1 MVTPPRSPP
10 QSDGNSEPQ
19 PKKTRQSTRLRR
31 LTLRSLDQPRPIV
44 NVDPAT
50 GRASGPEKQKFHS
63 FLGVVAREKI
73 PIVHSNWK
81 NVPETLKDMV
91 WGDILAKFDIPEA
104 EKAKKK
110 VMSTVGTRWRQFKS
124 SLTTKFVY
132 ADTQAGQEENPSAKY
147 GMDKQTWD
155 EFVAS
160 RKTPDWQEIRK
171 KAKESQKYNDCPH
184 VLSRGGY
191 DLLEKKMLDEKT
203 KQRQQQALLT
213 ENPLSDLEEPPSPIK
228 RHVKWKMAR
237 TKRYGQM
244 TSKAAKEI
252 SDRIDSLEE
261 QTTQG
266 SFVPHGRDD
275 ILNTA
280 IGKPEH
286 PGRVRAAGSGMTLTQ
301 FYGRATR
308 TSSSSSATLMQQ
320 QWADIIGNI
329 KEQVRNEYEEQ
340 HKRSLEEFKKELSSQ
355 IFIQLSQMGSQ
366 YSPLIEVD
374 LQALAA
380 RLSTKGSNV
389 ETADVDP
396 SGDKNVSLK
405 PTMGLYVQRQNT
417 TVLVALGKICEGG
430 SAIHNVTYADDVVR
444 VSVDKVIE
452 GDAEVPFPTS
462 EIQYVKQALQTFIAW
477 PTNLVKKVSHEESDT
492 SPKKLPETDER
503 GTNDFD
509 HDPLRQLI
517 KSLYFMY
524 DTPVELK
531 WDGSKFGLSNVDAS
545 FFLTFSDVN
554 EIVAGYKCLNISI
567 LQLWMLFLDEWSSTL
582 GHASVYGFLEPQSIH
597 NAKDRRA
604 ECEHYLQAWLKESQR
619 EGPLATGSTVSCDQ
633 CCCMVLFV
641 TAMKSANTT
650 ADGTNNPAT
659 PKWVEVKSH
668 VQSGGYECGYYV
680 MHWMWNIVGGGL
692 KNDWSMWFLDGTALD
707 NETITTIRQKWAAY
721 FLKVQSIQCTKFRV
735 NDGED
740 NYTTLPRIDPSVS
753 QRIPTQHGKSYD
765 TSTPVSRNA
774 TIYCSTEILSLDWE
788 CKSDRLVCELIYH
801 VVPLDKKLLIGT
813 SDGCIKAWNV
823 DAKRVV
829 CDLNTTEAFP
839 SVLDIKCSP
848 VEPIF
853 VSAAASGGAGSN
865 YIDNLGFASLT
876 VWNMKTW
883 KAMTVLPLGEDPPAI
898 TSLCFN
904 HNGKILAASAV
915 DGMIH
920 MFVEDM
926 SAGLQITGWPAHDS
940 SISSILFGPDE
951 TSIFSLGSDGK
962 ASIINLMLFQLVK
975 WVIFEWSLQN
985 QGQILWSR
993 DSSRFCYP
1001 LNDSKYCR
1009 HEMALDANGR
1019 RLLVTSSS
1027 FRAPIYQVNDSW

>member
-50 GRASGPEKQKFHS
+50 GRASGLEKQKFHS

-160 RKTPDWQEIRK
+160 RKTPDWQ
-171 KAKESQKYNDCPH
+171 
-184 VLSRGGY
+184 
-191 DLLEKKMLDEKT
+191 
-203 KQRQQQALLT
+203 
-213 ENPLSDLEEPPSPIK
+213 
-228 RHVKWKMAR
+228 
-237 TKRYGQM
+237 
-244 TSKAAKEI
+244 
-252 SDRIDSLEE
+252 DSLEE

-266 SFVPHGRDD
+266 SFVPPGRDD

-405 PTMGLYVQRQNT
+405 PTMGLYVQRQHT

-444 VSVDKVIE
+444 VSVDRVIE

-619 EGPLATGSTVSCDQ
+619 EVGHWQLVVLCLATNVVAWFCSLRKKPDTHIK
-633 CCCMVLFV
+633 
-641 TAMKSANTT
+641 TAINNAMKSANTT

-692 KNDWSMWFLDGTALD
+692 KNDWSMWFLDGTTLD

-753 QRIPTQHGKSYD
+753 QRIPTLYQMDKLTSVHHARRFYENLETFLGHTGPISRCCFSASGNNIASASLDGTIMIWTYD

-774 TIYCSTEILSLDWE
+774 TIYCGTEILSLDWE
-788 CKSDRLVCELIYH
+788 CKSDRL
-801 VVPLDKKLLIGT
+801 LLIGT

-839 SVLDIKCSP
+839 SVLDIKCIP

-951 TSIFSLGSDGK
+951 TSIFSLDSDGK

-1027 FRAPIYQVNDSW
+1027 FRAPIYQVDDSW

>member
-50 GRASGPEKQKFHS
+50 GRASGLEKQKFHS

-73 PIVHSNWK
+73 PIVHNNWK

-132 ADTQAGQEENPSAKY
+132 ADTQAGQEENPSVKY

-171 KAKESQKYNDCPH
+171 KAESQKYNDCPH

-191 DLLEKKMLDEKT
+191 DLLEKKLLDEKT

-213 ENPLSDLEEPPSPIK
+213 ENPLFDPEEPPSPIK

-320 QWADIIGNI
+320 QWVDIIGNI

-405 PTMGLYVQRQNT
+405 PTMGLYVQRQHT

-430 SAIHNVTYADDVVR
+430 SVIHNVTYADDVVR

-462 EIQYVKQALQTFIAW
+462 EIQYVRQALQTFIAW

-492 SPKKLPETDER
+492 SPKKLPEIDER

-509 HDPLRQLI
+509 HDPLHQLI

-597 NAKDRRA
+597 HAKDRLA

-619 EGPLATGSTVSCDQ
+619 EVGHWQLVVLCPATNVVAWFCLLHVDHAIIISS
-633 CCCMVLFV
+633 
-641 TAMKSANTT
+641 AMKSANTT

-659 PKWVEVKSH
+659 PKWIEVKSH

-680 MHWMWNIVGGGL
+680 MHWMWNIVSGGL
-692 KNDWSMWFLDGTALD
+692 KNDWSMVMLKQADGSYACIAENANRFSLGEAKEELLRVLGLQEEEGSCLEFLQRGYKDVAFVVDGWALEIALTHYRKAFTELAVLSRTAICYRKIIALICTLQSL
-707 NETITTIRQKWAAY
+707 NSTIIGHSFALILASLGLLSICLQYHWAAY
-721 FLKVQSIQCTKFRV
+721 DNSGESLNTADHATFDNHTSYMGSINGPKLPLVFEVQQMPHDLTTEGCPKNNFQNSCIFNKAPISAITNTKTYEEDTCVDKSNPQHESFIKRYSIKLASTSAIRDLWMGIVLLFIDIMVALEILVRKVHGCKAS
-735 NDGED
+735 G
-740 NYTTLPRIDPSVS
+740 S
-753 QRIPTQHGKSYD
+753 QRKRLNRTMTDIMFFLLFLFFTSY
-765 TSTPVSRNA
+765 PFH
-774 TIYCSTEILSLDWE
+774 CSNFA
-788 CKSDRLVCELIYH
+788 
-801 VVPLDKKLLIGT
+801 LLL
-813 SDGCIKAWNV
+813 NV
-823 DAKRVV
+823 
-829 CDLNTTEAFP
+829 
-839 SVLDIKCSP
+839 
-848 VEPIF
+848 
-853 VSAAASGGAGSN
+853 GSS
-865 YIDNLGFASLT
+865 SLT
-876 VWNMKTW
+876 
-883 KAMTVLPLGEDPPAI
+883 
-898 TSLCFN
+898 
-904 HNGKILAASAV
+904 
-915 DGMIH
+915 
-920 MFVEDM
+920 
-926 SAGLQITGWPAHDS
+926 
-940 SISSILFGPDE
+940 
-951 TSIFSLGSDGK
+951 
-962 ASIINLMLFQLVK
+962 
-975 WVIFEWSLQN
+975 
-985 QGQILWSR
+985 
-993 DSSRFCYP
+993 
-1001 LNDSKYCR
+1001 
-1009 HEMALDANGR
+1009 
-1019 RLLVTSSS
+1019 
-1027 FRAPIYQVNDSW
+1027 